1 MWKTRLSLSTEKI
14 TCFAYILLCNIVDA
28 GNQPISFNIVKA
40 EPAER
45 ISPFAGQIPGA
56 GAFNLQSVRSSSQP
70 HSSMQT
76 LR

>member
-1 MWKTRLSLSTEKI
+1 M
-14 TCFAYILLCNIVDA
+14 NNVVDA

-45 ISPFAGQIPGA
+45 MSPFGGPGVST
-56 GAFNLQSVRSSSQP
+56 GGFTLQPVRSSSQP
-70 HSSMQT
+70 HSNMQS

>member
-1 MWKTRLSLSTEKI
+1 MN
-14 TCFAYILLCNIVDA
+14 NIVDA
-28 GNQPISFNIVKA
+28 GNQPISFNIVKT

-45 ISPFAGQIPGA
+45 MSPFGGVNT
-56 GAFNLQSVRSSSQP
+56 GGFNLQPIRSSSQP